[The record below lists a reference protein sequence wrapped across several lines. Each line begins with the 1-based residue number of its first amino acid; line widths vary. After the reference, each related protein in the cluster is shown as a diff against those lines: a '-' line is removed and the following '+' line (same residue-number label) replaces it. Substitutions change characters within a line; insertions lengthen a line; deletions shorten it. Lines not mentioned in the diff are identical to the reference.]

1 MLKSN
6 FILFL
11 IKRILIVLAFI
22 SIGFS
27 FSSIE
32 TTDCR
37 LRLRYTSF
45 DKMTKNERLTWLFCA
60 FEKLKQGDDKYLKI
74 YKDTNGDIVNYN
86 QFLKLWRNE
95 ILDK

>member
-74 YKDTNGDIVNYN
+74 YKDKNEDIVNYN

>member
-6 FILFL
+6 FVLFL

>member
-11 IKRILIVLAFI
+11 IKRILIVLAFT

-74 YKDTNGDIVNYN
+74 YKDTNGDVVNYN

>member
-60 FEKLKQGDDKYLKI
+60 FEKLKQGDDKYLMI

>member
-74 YKDTNGDIVNYN
+74 YKDTNGDVVNYN

>member
-60 FEKLKQGDDKYLKI
+60 FEKLKQGDDKYLKS
-74 YKDTNGDIVNYN
+74 YKDKNEDIVNYN

>member
-11 IKRILIVLAFI
+11 IKRILIVFAFI

>member
-11 IKRILIVLAFI
+11 VKRILIVLAFI

>member
-74 YKDTNGDIVNYN
+74 YKDTNEDIVNYN

>member
-11 IKRILIVLAFI
+11 IKRILIVFAFI

-60 FEKLKQGDDKYLKI
+60 FEKLKQGNDKYLKL

>member
-11 IKRILIVLAFI
+11 IKRILIVLAFT

-27 FSSIE
+27 FSLIE

-60 FEKLKQGDDKYLKI
+60 FEKLKQGNDKYLKL
-74 YKDTNGDIVNYN
+74 YKDTNGDFVNYN

>member
-27 FSSIE
+27 FSPIE

-74 YKDTNGDIVNYN
+74 YKDKSEDVVNYN

>member
-74 YKDTNGDIVNYN
+74 YKDTNGDIVKYN

>member
-60 FEKLKQGDDKYLKI
+60 FEKLKQGNDKYLKL